1 MLKYLITTPNDD
13 VRNNI
18 INVLNT
24 DKIPFFNA
32 RAAKLAKT
40 PEESEALNLTP
51 EKPTSETATIQ
62 ATQCRIIAGNHKP
75 EEIMQALKKN
85 NIIIIEPESA
95 KIIADMFP
103 ETTFDAIVPFKHQDE
118 TTENPRY
125 NVMSQIDKAKQGF
138 PENLTGTLLVKTD
151 ERQYTAKNLIDYL
164 MRRRTQYTNIKI
176 LTQRFIDL
184 GLLNELDEDHI
195 LLDSF
200 DANGHR
206 NKPFQISK
214 NAFATIQIDDDTKL
228 NQMLATWLTF
238 EQLDRK
244 NAPQKPK
251 IILLGRTGSGKTTI
265 INEIIN
271 KSNDMTRQPLTP
283 LKTVTTRPQR
293 NKNDTAYH
301 FITKEQA
308 DTIPPESKYLRTF
321 IGEHEYFA
329 RKEDID
335 KADIMILDPSGLN
348 DVMDLYPETPM
359 FICYVKPTRKLLDSE
374 LKNRNQTRES
384 YEKRYQDENET
395 FTKFE
400 KDIEHFMEIYTNAPE
415 GSIISEYTNDF
426 DIDALEAFS
435 GRYLQVYQGFKNVQ
449 CLYSLMGMATGMP
462 PATAKQ
468 INGGSANLVMNANHM
483 SDFMVSLTMTLDNL
497 PIDWSF
503 KPGPFKS

>member
-1 MLKYLITTPNDD
+1 MLKYLITTPNNDI
-13 VRNNI
+13 RTNI
-18 INVLNT
+18 IHTIENGN
-24 DKIPFFNA
+24 IAFFNA
-32 RAAKLAKT
+32 RAAKLAKSSD
-40 PEESEALNLTP
+40 ESKTLNLTP
-51 EKPTSETATIQ
+51 EKPTSETASIQ
-62 ATQCRIIAGNHKP
+62 TTQCRIIAGNHKTN
-75 EEIMQALKKN
+75 EVMNALTKSD
-85 NIIIIEPESA
+85 IIIIEPESA

-103 ETTFDAIVPFKHQDE
+103 EITFDIILPFKDQEEIQND
-118 TTENPRY
+118 PRY
-125 NVMSQIDKAKQGF
+125 DIMSKIGNAKQNF
-138 PENLTGTLLVKTD
+138 PENLTGTLLVQID
-151 ERQYTAKNLIDYL
+151 QHQYTAENLIDYL
-164 MRRRTQYTNIKI
+164 MRRKTQYKNIKI
-176 LTQRFIDL
+176 LTQRFVDL
-184 GLLNELDEDHI
+184 GLLTETDENHVLI
-195 LLDSF
+195 DSY
-200 DANGHR
+200 DKQG
-206 NKPFQISK
+206 NKNKQFQLSK
-214 NAFATIQIDDDTKL
+214 NAFTTVQIDDDTKL

-265 INEIIN
+265 MNEIIN

-293 NKNDTAYH
+293 NENDTAYH

-308 DTIPPESKYLRTF
+308 DTIQPESKYLRTF

-335 KADIMILDPSGLN
+335 KADIMVLDPSGLN

-374 LKNRNQTRES
+374 LKNRNQTREN

-426 DIDALEAFS
+426 DIDALKAFS

-449 CLYSLMGMATGMP
+449 CLYSLMGIATGMP
-462 PATAKQ
+462 PATTEQ